1 MWLFRHLL
9 WNSQNT
15 GLQEKSKAVNELT
28 VLFFPRWNPCQSA
41 DFLTE
46 SFVRYLNAFFKIFIP
61 KSFSMRVH
69 VITLKP
75 SFITSSF
82 ELHCKLECYHLHKSL
97 TWVFGIG
104 LNRKRFQRKT
114 LKRRGLNIEL
124 HGTTFSKFFHLLKV
138 VYFYLLFPMIQ
149 IKFCYQKRMCKTKL
163 ILFLL
168 SRYLFHFSI
177 ITSKVCCAFWPFR
190 NPHWY
195 LQNIGS
201 ENISNCLKSQFF
213 KNFKDHKQNTDRPVF
228 LFINSRLFLKSWFDS
243 WRLRVWENLNVVKPS
258 LKWYILNSEKKNHGL
273 PGLF

>member
-1 MWLFRHLL
+1 M
-9 WNSQNT
+9 
-15 GLQEKSKAVNELT
+15 
-28 VLFFPRWNPCQSA
+28 
-41 DFLTE
+41 
-46 SFVRYLNAFFKIFIP
+46 
-61 KSFSMRVH
+61 
-69 VITLKP
+69 
-75 SFITSSF
+75 
-82 ELHCKLECYHLHKSL
+82 ECYHLHKSL
-97 TWVFGIG
+97 KWVFGIG

-243 WRLRVWENLNVVKPS
+243 WRLRMWENLNVIKPS